1 MYGDLAMAF
10 LKHLRNQDLWT
21 EHTTQSLPSVKPEA
35 EKHRNDPKKTHI
47 HEATH
52 LCVQTN
58 GGPCQGDH
66 HMKAMRWA
74 LLGFDGSE
82 EQTERKNKII
92 SLLFPG
98 GVPGPGQPAAL
109 ETRASH
115 LSGHSAA
122 PGRQGRAAG
131 LPSGASCLWGGEGF
145 CKSCYK

>member
-21 EHTTQSLPSVKPEA
+21 EHTTQSLPSIKPEA

-82 EQTERKNKII
+82 EQTERKNK
-92 SLLFPG
+92 G
-98 GVPGPGQPAAL
+98 GDEKKSPWEVGKRRYNRLNSVLQQNSYVPIPNTP
-109 ETRASH
+109 E
-115 LSGHSAA
+115 
-122 PGRQGRAAG
+122 
-131 LPSGASCLWGGEGF
+131 CD
-145 CKSCYK
+145 